1 MTRLASRHAAA
12 LLALPALTAY
22 STTGATLGS
31 GVGDALLE
39 HPPYYAGRR
48 VAPDSARVAHWPVA
62 YQRGGMQAPTFDPA
76 GGSGTPTAALLA
88 EMNAYLDSLG
98 ASVRIAAPPAG
109 TPPDVRFHCE
119 TDPAG
124 PDDECKARDDGRA
137 LGRGG
142 EFMQLSVGRPSKEWV
157 AAADA
162 SLASAGAAR
171 GLVLTLEVAD
181 YLPRQ
186 TGLRGDKSV
195 ELGSGYTVELP
206 WLTSLETPVSVL
218 QLTGALVGRDGRAV
232 RIGAEGVL
240 AKRTGIVASA
250 FGLQALLSD
259 EDVQQ
264 LRTARRDDL
273 KGRPLVWQAAL
284 RSLVAEL
291 TGRAELTLR

>member
-1 MTRLASRHAAA
+1 MNAPVPGRAAA
-12 LLALPALTAY
+12 LLALLACTAACA
-22 STTGATLGS
+22 TTGATLGS

-39 HPPYYAGRR
+39 HPPYYAGRP
-48 VAPDSARVAHWPVA
+48 VAADSTRVAHWPLA
-62 YQRGGMQAPTFDPA
+62 YQAGGTQSPSFDPP
-76 GGSGTPTAALLA
+76 GGSGTPVAALLA

-98 ASVRIAAPPAG
+98 VSSRIAAAPAG

-119 TDPAG
+119 SDPAG
-124 PDDECKARDDGRA
+124 PDDECKERDDERA

-142 EFMQLSVGRPSKEWV
+142 EYMQLSVGRPSKEWV

-162 SLASAGAAR
+162 SLAGAGAAR

-195 ELGSGYTVELP
+195 ELGSGYTVALP

-232 RIGAEGVL
+232 RIGAEGLL
-240 AKRTGIVASA
+240 AKRTGLVASA
-250 FGLQALLSD
+250 LGMQALLSD
-259 EDVQQ
+259 EDVQR
-264 LRTARRDDL
+264 LRSERRDDL
-273 KGRPLVWQAAL
+273 PGRPLVWQAAL
-284 RSLVAEL
+284 RAMVAQL
-291 TGRAELTLR
+291 TGR